1 MKRILSVITLLV
13 LLISS
18 VFAETT
24 QIGDG
29 KYRIKNDNVYTDF
42 ITIDVDEFGDYCGF
56 FTSEFGLPIVHT
68 FKNKDSEISCI
79 DSTIRPIDPEIADLV
94 RKFECI
100 TYDTYISGVGS
111 NMYVYNKLYDTY
123 YCYSWNVCYHR
134 Q

>member
-1 MKRILSVITLLV
+1 MKKFIFTITILIT
-13 LLISS
+13 LISS

-42 ITIDVDEFGDYCGF
+42 ITIDVDEFGYYCGF
-56 FTSEFGLPIVHT
+56 FTSEFGLPIVYT

-79 DSTIRPIDPEIADLV
+79 DSTINPIDPEIADLV

-100 TYDTYISGVGS
+100 TCDTYISGFGS
-111 NMYVYNKLYDTY
+111 HMYVYNKLYDTY
-123 YCYSWNVCYHR
+123 YCYSWNVYYHR